1 MRRRRKSTIHRLLPF
16 SYTITFADIT
26 RALDPLVFQ
35 KSYRMSQ
42 QCFEQ
47 LLRDVHDL
55 IDKPYKASTDYRRST
70 VPSDIRLA
78 ITLRLLAG
86 ASYLDLMLAYQ
97 VGEETIRDIFQ
108 NTCDGLMARLRLKG
122 FPKSQAGLRSIA
134 RQFQT
139 SRKDVSPLSGCV
151 GALDGICIKIKK
163 PEPEENPAMFFSRKG
178 FYAIPVQALVDSNY
192 IFRFCSAVCT
202 GATHDSLA
210 FSVSGLRRELEKG
223 ILGSVFY
230 IVGDEAYICTDY
242 LITPVPMS
250 RTDTDEDNFNFFLSS
265 LRMHVEQA
273 FGMLVARW
281 RILKG
286 GLNFTVSK
294 STNIVCLCMKLHNY
308 VIENDK
314 ERSVLRQALT
324 DYEKEQIEVDINEWI
339 TVSKDTAREFQDRR
353 GGQRCEHD
361 GTLLPTSRRSTS
373 TTRQRLIERV
383 KDKGRSRPNV
393 PLQPYSVDLE

>member
-1 MRRRRKSTIHRLLPF
+1 MDDESEDGTSAFDRYSASCESSSSAGSYALVAGAVHRFLKNKRRKLMRRRKSTIQKLLPF
-16 SYTITFADIT
+16 SYTITFEDIT
-26 RALDPLVFQ
+26 RALDPFHFQ
-35 KSYRMSQ
+35 RSYRMSKP
-42 QCFEQ
+42 CFEQ
-47 LLRDVHDL
+47 LLGDVQDL
-55 IDKPYKASTDYRRST
+55 VEKPYKASTEYRRST
-70 VPSDIRLA
+70 VPPEIRLA

-97 VGEETIRDIFQ
+97 VAEETIRDIFRD
-108 NTCDGLMARLRLKG
+108 TCDSLMTRLRLKG
-122 FPKSQAGLRSIA
+122 FPKSQAGLRAIE
-134 RQFQT
+134 RGFQT

-151 GALDGICIKIKK
+151 GALDGICLKIKK
-163 PEPEENPAMFFSRKG
+163 PEAVENPAMFFSRKG

-223 ILGSVFY
+223 ILGAVFY

-250 RTDTDEDNFNFFLSS
+250 VADTDEDNFNYFLSS

-286 GLNFTVSK
+286 GLNFSVSR
-294 STNIVCLCMKLHNY
+294 STDIVCLCMKLHNY
-308 VIENDK
+308 VIENDR
-314 ERSVLRQALT
+314 ERSVLRHQLT
-324 DYEKEQIEVDINEWI
+324 DHEKDQIEVDINEWI
-339 TVSKDTAREFQDRR
+339 IESKDTAR
-353 GGQRCEHD
+353 
-361 GTLLPTSRRSTS
+361 
-373 TTRQRLIERV
+373 
-383 KDKGRSRPNV
+383 
-393 PLQPYSVDLE
+393 